1 MIALSPIII
10 EEGLTKKPEKQR
22 KTVRAVMVN
31 DKEEVL
37 LVYSSHFD
45 DYTFPGG
52 GIKGE
57 ETEKRALKR
66 ELKEEIGAKGI
77 KIIEPLGYIKEIKY
91 GLFKNDTV
99 YLQKSIYYIVEIE
112 GIGIQHLDH
121 RETLHGVKPMWVK
134 IDEAIKHNQMVSLD
148 EKHQAYG
155 LKTVL
160 KREQCVLEKLKERL
174 LNEKI

>member
-91 GLFKNDTV
+91 GLFKKRYCILT
-99 YLQKSIYYIVEIE
+99 
-112 GIGIQHLDH
+112 
-121 RETLHGVKPMWVK
+121 K
-134 IDEAIKHNQMVSLD
+134 ID
-148 EKHQAYG
+148 
-155 LKTVL
+155 
-160 KREQCVLEKLKERL
+160 L
-174 LNEKI
+174 LYRRD